1 MSAEKRKA
9 TDLPPLTNT
18 LDKAKSP
25 YLLQHKN
32 NPVAWQEWKPE
43 VIQRA
48 KDEDKMIFLSV
59 GYSACHWCH
68 VLAAESFQDDFV
80 AQVLNKYFINIK
92 VDREER
98 PDVDRVYMNY
108 LQATSGGGGWPLSV
122 FLTPDLAPVFA
133 GTYFPKGRFLGLLDK
148 IHELWIED
156 RERVVENSK
165 DVLEQLKD
173 MQDVGSSAPAD
184 LADLSATAPHKVFA
198 HLLKGYD
205 SKNGGF
211 SRRGPKFPSTSQNL
225 VLLSRYAAYHAKDTN
240 AKKKEEA
247 AKAAEMGARL
257 LRALWEGGIRDWV
270 GSGLA
275 RYSVDQYFR
284 VPHFEKMLYD
294 QGQVAQAALE
304 FSMLPNLPNAESK
317 QICQD
322 LAADIIQ
329 YTTRDL
335 RSPDGGF
342 YSAED
347 ADSGESLEHPD
358 KHIEGGF
365 YVWDKAE
372 FDQVLGDEDAPV
384 AAYFWAVKP
393 RGNVDPSSDIQG
405 ELKGKN
411 TLYQAH
417 SYEDVASNFGISVE
431 QVKAVISRAIPK
443 LRTHRE
449 KTRPRPHLDDKILTG
464 WNGLMISALATASV
478 VLPAER
484 YPIAS
489 QCQAFASDAVA
500 FIKTNLYDDSTRKLT
515 RSWREGKGPIGQADD
530 YAFLVKGLLDLYEVT
545 GKEDHLTFAIKLQET
560 LDADFYDNE
569 QGGYFASAP
578 DPHILIRI
586 RDNQDGAEP
595 AASSVTAH
603 NLQRLAGYA
612 SANAEQ
618 YEERA
623 LSTYRSN
630 AAMLKRAPYAFATT
644 VAALMDK
651 EHGYREVGSIM
662 RKERYYDAHTLLFV
676 LQYIIVGSP
685 DDDFVKETRRIIL
698 ASIYIPNKI
707 IMSIDPTSPPLELAS
722 RNPVIQ
728 SLVEDLKQRGDSR
741 PSVRVCEN
749 GACHLPVFNLQEVR
763 KMMTDV

>member
-1 MSAEKRKA
+1 MSTGMGKA
-9 TDLPPLTNT
+9 TELPPLTNT

-25 YLLQHKN
+25 YLLQHKH
-32 NPVAWQEWKPE
+32 NPVAWQEWKPD
-43 VIQRA
+43 VIERA
-48 KDEDKMIFLSV
+48 KQEDKMIFLSV

-68 VLAAESFQDDFV
+68 VLAHESFEDEHV
-80 AQVLNKYFINIK
+80 AQEMNKYFINIK

-122 FLTPDLAPVFA
+122 FAFASLTPDLAPVFA

-148 IHELWIED
+148 IHELWTED
-156 RERVVENSK
+156 RERVLESSK
-165 DVLEQLKD
+165 NVLEQLRD
-173 MQDVGSSAPAD
+173 MQDVGSSAPSD
-184 LADLSATAPHKVFA
+184 LADLTSEAPQKVFA

-205 SKNGGF
+205 KKNGGF
-211 SRRGPKFPSTSQNL
+211 SHKGPKFPSTSQNL
-225 VLLSRYAAYHAKDTN
+225 VLLARYAAYYASDAN
-240 AKKKEEA
+240 AKRKEEA
-247 AKAAEMGARL
+247 NKAAEMGARL

-294 QGQVAQAALE
+294 QGQVAQSALE
-304 FSMLPNLPNAESK
+304 FSILPNLPDPESK

-322 LAADIIQ
+322 LAADIIE

-335 RSPDGGF
+335 RSPEGGF

-347 ADSGESLEHPD
+347 ADSGESLEHPER
-358 KHIEGGF
+358 HIEGGF

-372 FDQVLGDEDAPV
+372 FDRVLGSEDAPI
-384 AAYFWAVKP
+384 AAYFWAVMP
-393 RGNVDPSSDIQG
+393 QGNVDPSSDIQG
-405 ELKGKN
+405 ELEGKN

-417 SYEDVASNFGISVE
+417 PYPTVAQKFNISVE
-431 QVKAVISRAIPK
+431 QVKDVISRAIPK
-443 LRTHRE
+443 LREHRDT
-449 KTRPRPHLDDKILTG
+449 TRPRPHLDDKILTG
-464 WNGLMISALATASV
+464 WNGLMISALASASMI
-478 VLPAER
+478 LPVDK

-489 QCQAFASDAVA
+489 RCQDLASEAVN
-500 FIKTNLYDDSTRKLT
+500 FIKKNLYDSDSGKLT

-530 YAFLVKGLLDLYEVT
+530 YAFLIKGLLDLYEVT
-545 GKEDHLTFAIKLQET
+545 GKEEHLIFAIKLQDT
-560 LDADFYDNE
+560 LDADFYDQE

-612 SANAEQ
+612 SANAEK
-618 YEERA
+618 YREHAE
-623 LSTYRSN
+623 STYRSN

-644 VAALMDK
+644 VAALMDN
-651 EHGYREVGSIM
+651 EQRYRE
-662 RKERYYDAHTLLFV
+662 F
-676 LQYIIVGSP
+676 IIAGAP
-685 DDDFVKETRRIIL
+685 DDDFVKEARRIIL
-698 ASIYIPNKI
+698 ASTYIPNKI
-707 IMSIDPTSPPLELAS
+707 IISINPASPPLELAQ

-728 SLVEDLKQRGDSR
+728 SLVSDMQQKGDTR

-749 GACHLPVFNLQEVR
+749 GACHLPVFDLQEVR
-763 KMMTDV
+763 KMVSTV

>member
-1 MSAEKRKA
+1 
-9 TDLPPLTNT
+9 
-18 LDKAKSP
+18 
-25 YLLQHKN
+25 
-32 NPVAWQEWKPE
+32 
-43 VIQRA
+43 
-48 KDEDKMIFLSV
+48 
-59 GYSACHWCH
+59 
-68 VLAAESFQDDFV
+68 
-80 AQVLNKYFINIK
+80 
-92 VDREER
+92 
-98 PDVDRVYMNY
+98 
-108 LQATSGGGGWPLSV
+108 
-122 FLTPDLAPVFA
+122 
-133 GTYFPKGRFLGLLDK
+133 
-148 IHELWIED
+148 
-156 RERVVENSK
+156 
-165 DVLEQLKD
+165 
-173 MQDVGSSAPAD
+173 
-184 LADLSATAPHKVFA
+184 
-198 HLLKGYD
+198 
-205 SKNGGF
+205 
-211 SRRGPKFPSTSQNL
+211 
-225 VLLSRYAAYHAKDTN
+225 
-240 AKKKEEA
+240 
-247 AKAAEMGARL
+247 
-257 LRALWEGGIRDWV
+257 
-270 GSGLA
+270 
-275 RYSVDQYFR
+275 
-284 VPHFEKMLYD
+284 
-294 QGQVAQAALE
+294 
-304 FSMLPNLPNAESK
+304 
-317 QICQD
+317 
-322 LAADIIQ
+322 
-329 YTTRDL
+329 
-335 RSPDGGF
+335 
-342 YSAED
+342 
-347 ADSGESLEHPD
+347 
-358 KHIEGGF
+358 
-365 YVWDKAE
+365 
-372 FDQVLGDEDAPV
+372 
-384 AAYFWAVKP
+384 
-393 RGNVDPSSDIQG
+393 
-405 ELKGKN
+405 
-411 TLYQAH
+411 
-417 SYEDVASNFGISVE
+417 
-431 QVKAVISRAIPK
+431 
-443 LRTHRE
+443 
-449 KTRPRPHLDDKILTG
+449 
-464 WNGLMISALATASV
+464 LATASV

-623 LSTYRSN
+623 LWTYRSN

-651 EHGYREVGSIM
+651 EHGYREVGSVM

-698 ASIYIPNKI
+698 ASTYIPNKI

-728 SLVEDLKQRGDSR
+728 SLVEDLKQRGDSP

-763 KMMTDV
+763 KMVTDV